1 MLNQPKVKSLG
12 RSTAKRESVNGYVG
26 EQSAGYRISRILM
39 YLFLVVG
46 AVISLFPFYYMFS
59 AATHVSSEVLA
70 LPPNLLPST
79 ALFDNINKLIKDV
92 QFDKAFYNSTLIAV
106 IFTITSVM
114 ISSLAG
120 YAFAKFRFKG
130 SGLIFGAFLATL
142 MIPAQVTYVPLFKLM
157 TADGNPFGINLLGNY
172 LAVILPGL
180 ASPFGIFLM
189 RQGMRNLPDELL
201 EAARIDGSGEFETFW
216 RIVLPV
222 MRPTLAALAVFT
234 FMSQWNSFF
243 WPLVVQVQTIPTA
256 IGALSGSSI
265 IDYGGIMTGTS
276 LSVLPILVVFLFM
289 QREFISGAL
298 AGSVK
303 G

>member
-1 MLNQPKVKSLG
+1 MAGQTKVTTFKNSQPK
-12 RSTAKRESVNGYVG
+12 AAGYVG
-26 EQSAGYRISRILM
+26 ERGIRFVIGRAVMYVIL
-39 YLFLVVG
+39 VIG
-46 AVISLFPFYYMFS
+46 AVISLFPFYYMFN
-59 AATHVSSEVLA
+59 AATHTSSEVLK
-70 LPPNLLPST
+70 LPPNLLPGG
-79 ALFDNINKLIKDV
+79 AFFDNVNKLIQEI
-92 QFDKAFYNSTLIAV
+92 QFDHAFINSAIIALTFMV
-106 IFTITSVM
+106 LSVL

-120 YAFAKFRFKG
+120 YAFAKFRFRG
-130 SGLIFGAFLATL
+130 NNLVFGAFITTL

-157 TADGNPFGINLLGNY
+157 TPEGNPLGLNLLGNY

-189 RQGMRNLPDELL
+189 RQSMKNLPDELL
-201 EAARIDGSGEFETFW
+201 DAGRIDGAGEFEIFW

-222 MRPTLAALAVFT
+222 MRPTLAALAI
-234 FMSQWNSFF
+234 FMFMTQWNSFF
-243 WPLVVQVQTIPTA
+243 WPLVAQVQTIPTA
-256 IGALSGSSI
+256 IGRLSGSSI

-276 LSVLPILVVFLFM
+276 LSVLPLLIVFLIM